1 MAEGNSDS
9 VTASME
15 GKLCSAGNE
24 SLSSPGRFCC
34 PSQGWIRTGSV
45 LEVLGGLRAR
55 SSHNDAGPGTVGGG
69 RQPEGAGLKSPRSAR
84 EAVSAPWKQVWLCGK
99 CFLVISLC
107 WLFVL
112 QVCLHTN
119 WHLLPWLIVHP
130 DPTSPVWA
138 RRWPWAPDV
147 TTDRGS
153 VS

>member
-1 MAEGNSDS
+1 M
-9 VTASME
+9 
-15 GKLCSAGNE
+15 
-24 SLSSPGRFCC
+24 
-34 PSQGWIRTGSV
+34 

-55 SSHNDAGPGTVGGG
+55 SSHNDAGPGAVGGG
-69 RQPEGAGLKSPRSAR
+69 QQPEGAGLKSPRSAR

-99 CFLVISLC
+99 CFLVISLRQ
-107 WLFVL
+107 LFVL

-119 WHLLPWLIVHP
+119 WHLLPRLIIHP